1 MISIPYIKKL
11 LSRGENGQ
19 TLVEY
24 GMIVSL
30 LAMAAVFILGF
41 VGQDVTSLFT
51 MVSTKFQDINSP

>member
-1 MISIPYIKKL
+1 MISTSYIKKL

-30 LAMAAVFILGF
+30 LAMTAVFILSL
-41 VGQDVTSLFT
+41 VGQDVASLFT
-51 MVSTKFQDINSP
+51 MVSTNFQDINSP